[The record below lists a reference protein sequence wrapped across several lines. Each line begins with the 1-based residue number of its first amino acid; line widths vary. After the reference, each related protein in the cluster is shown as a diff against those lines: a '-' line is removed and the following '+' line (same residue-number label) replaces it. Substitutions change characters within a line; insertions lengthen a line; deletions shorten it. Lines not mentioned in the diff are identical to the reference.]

1 MKFVKWLLIVVVAL
15 VVLVGA
21 AIAVLPSIVPMEDI
35 VAKGAAEVEAATGR
49 KLTVGDEP
57 SLSLWPEVA
66 IRLNK
71 VAFANADGAPDANM
85 ASVEAVRIAVPV
97 LPLLS
102 GEVEVKEFVLV
113 KPDIRLYVDPN
124 GKPNWQ
130 FGDAGAASAAAG
142 QSGSGGGDGAPAGLS
157 GIRLGDVRIED
168 GRISY
173 VDAKSGTNEVL
184 ENVNVSIALPS
195 LEGPLAIDGEFAWKG
210 DDLTLKLD
218 MAKPKAAMDGGKSQM
233 TLAAAGS
240 HIDLAFDGEADFT
253 QGFALAGAAGVKTPS
268 IKNLAAWAAA
278 PIEMEGDVLG
288 PFEANGRLALSD
300 GRIAFTGAD
309 VAIDA
314 IRGKGDFALVTSGA
328 VPAIQAKLALGELDL
343 NPYMPAPAQGGA
355 AGGGGSGGGDAGWS
369 TDPIELSGLKAAN
382 ADFDL
387 TVERLIV
394 QQIKI
399 GKSRVAAT
407 LKGGVLNVN
416 LSEMALYGGSGVGTI
431 TVDASA
437 KTPKIANSFKL
448 TGIQAQ
454 PLLTDAAQFGE
465 LSGKGDLEIQA
476 TAAGGSEADLV
487 KSANGGGSF
496 AFRDG
501 SIEGFNLGAMV
512 RKVES
517 AFTDASA
524 GKTEKTDFS
533 ELSGTFKI
541 TNGVVTN
548 DDLLMLAPLFRV
560 TGEGQT
566 SLPARTVN
574 YRVKPKA
581 VASTTGQGGDSGLA
595 GIAVPVIIKGP
606 WSNLSYAPDLS
617 GVVEDIAEQPGK
629 LLKGVAEG
637 GDGAIKDLVKDP
649 GGAVKDLTKQP
660 GKALKGLFGK

>member
-1 MKFVKWLLIVVVAL
+1 MKLVKWLLIVVVAL

-21 AIAVLPSIVPMEDI
+21 AIAVLPSIVPMERI
-35 VAKGAAEVEAATGR
+35 VAEGAAEVEAATGR
-49 KLTVGDEP
+49 KLTVGGEP

-66 IRLNK
+66 IRLNQ
-71 VAFANADGAPDANM
+71 VAFANAEGAPDANM
-85 ASVEAVRIAVPV
+85 ATVEAVRVAVPV

-113 KPDIRLYVDPN
+113 KPDIRLYVDPQ

-130 FGDAGAASAAAG
+130 FGDADPASAGGGA
-142 QSGSGGGDGAPAGLS
+142 SGSSGGGAPEELS
-157 GIRLGDVRIED
+157 DIRLGDVRIED

-173 VDAKSGTNEVL
+173 VDAKGGTNEVL

-195 LEGPLAIDGEFAWKG
+195 LEGPFSLDGGLAWKG

-218 MAKPKAAMDGGKSQM
+218 MAKPKAAMEGGKTQM
-233 TLAAAGS
+233 KLAAAGS
-240 HIDLAFDGEADFT
+240 HIDLSFDGEADFSK
-253 QGFALAGAAGVKTPS
+253 GFALAGAAAVKTPS

-288 PFEANGRLALSD
+288 PFEAKGRLALSD

-309 VAIDA
+309 LAIDA
-314 IRGKGDFALVTSGA
+314 IRGKGDFALLTSGA

-343 NPYMPAPAQGGA
+343 NPYMPASAEGGA
-355 AGGGGSGGGDAGWS
+355 AGGGGSGDAGWS
-369 TDPIELSGLKAAN
+369 TDPIDLSGLKAAN
-382 ADFDL
+382 ADLDL
-387 TVERLIV
+387 SVEKLIV
-394 QQIKI
+394 QEIKI
-399 GKSRVAAT
+399 GKSRVVAK
-407 LKGGVLNVN
+407 LKGGVLDVN
-416 LSEMALYGGSGVGTI
+416 LSEMALYGGAGAGTVK
-431 TVDASA
+431 VDASGA
-437 KTPKIANSFKL
+437 TPKIANAFKL
-448 TGIQAQ
+448 TGILAQ
-454 PLLTDAAQFGE
+454 PLLTDAAQFSE
-465 LSGKGDLEIQA
+465 LSGKGDLDIQA
-476 TAAGGSEADLV
+476 TAAGGSEAELV
-487 KSANGGGSF
+487 KSVNGGGSF

-512 RKVES
+512 RKVET
-517 AFTDASA
+517 AFTSASA
-524 GKTEKTDFS
+524 GEPQQTDFS
-533 ELSGTFKI
+533 ALTGTFKI

-566 SLPARTVN
+566 SLPARNVN

-581 VASTTGQGGDSGLA
+581 VASATGQGGDAGLA

-617 GVVEDIAEQPGK
+617 GVVEDIAKQPAK

-637 GDGAIKDLVKDP
+637 GDGAIKDVVKDP
-649 GGAVKDLTKQP
+649 GGAIEDLTKQP